1 MKKIPIAHPSITKNE
16 INLVYDAIKNGW
28 GNKCFDYII
37 KFEKLFSKKFNVNYS
52 IATSSCTGAIHI
64 ALKSMGI
71 GRGDEVIVPESTWI
85 SCASAIEY
93 VGAKPVF
100 ADILEDTWCINPKDI
115 LKKINKRTKAI
126 IPVHVYG
133 SICEMDEINKIAKK
147 HKLYVIED
155 AAEAIGSKYKKK
167 YVGTLSDCGVFSFHG
182 TKTITTGEGG
192 MLVTNNRKLYAKFKI
207 IHDQGRVI
215 KEKKM
220 FFPHYTGLKYK
231 ISNIQAALGCAQ
243 LKRLNHI
250 VNKKR
255 QIFNWYSKVLK
266 KNTEITLNAQKK
278 YTYNSYWK
286 TTIVFD
292 QKLKINKEKLINF
305 LKKYN
310 IDSRPFFYPLS
321 SLPMYKKDINNKIA
335 YKLSQNSIN
344 LPSFYEL
351 SEKQVK
357 YICNIINK
365 YINNLK

>member
-133 SICEMDEINKIAKK
+133 SICEMDEINKTLEDTVVSLVRN
-147 HKLYVIED
+147 LYTPL
-155 AAEAIGSKYKKK
+155 
-167 YVGTLSDCGVFSFHG
+167 TLTNLLISVQELLKG
-182 TKTITTGEGG
+182 KTPRTD
-192 MLVTNNRKLYAKFKI
+192 L
-207 IHDQGRVI
+207 
-215 KEKKM
+215 
-220 FFPHYTGLKYK
+220 
-231 ISNIQAALGCAQ
+231 
-243 LKRLNHI
+243 
-250 VNKKR
+250 
-255 QIFNWYSKVLK
+255 
-266 KNTEITLNAQKK
+266 
-278 YTYNSYWK
+278 
-286 TTIVFD
+286 
-292 QKLKINKEKLINF
+292 
-305 LKKYN
+305 
-310 IDSRPFFYPLS
+310 
-321 SLPMYKKDINNKIA
+321 
-335 YKLSQNSIN
+335 
-344 LPSFYEL
+344 
-351 SEKQVK
+351 
-357 YICNIINK
+357 
-365 YINNLK
+365 